1 MDGGSMHEKRDRCIY
16 TRPRGVPEGMQKW
29 IFNIRSR
36 PFVLLLLASAA
47 VTMLV
52 YTGATAGFDSAVSA
66 YFESSAGGGSL
77 LDTLMPHV
85 TNTGDPRIMLA
96 FAIVVIL
103 LKRTRRIGITLMI
116 LLVFTTLV
124 TGYIKCGVDRD
135 RPEADWE
142 GPDFPVPLS
151 RDTFA
156 LFCDG
161 GLFASYPS
169 GHAAR
174 TMAFAIV
181 LGYALSQRFPH
192 GCYLVLLYPAV
203 VSLSRVYT
211 LEHYPLDVVG
221 GTLIAALL
229 AGALAQK
236 TRLYSIFEPSK
247 A

>member
-66 YFESSAGGGSL
+66 YFESATGGPS
-77 LDTLMPHV
+77 LDTLMWFATEIGHAHY
-85 TNTGDPRIMLA
+85 MLV

-116 LLVFTTLV
+116 LLVVTTLV

-192 GCYLVLLYPAV
+192 GCYLILLYPAA

-211 LEHYPLDVVG
+211 LEHYPMDVVG